1 MMRLSFILLFVLTF
15 SPILGQ
21 QETIVSSAQDVTQ
34 PESYLERIRQNG
46 AVLELSLRDAIRLA
60 LSNNLEIAIEEFNED
75 LNRERIIDTRGFY
88 DPVLDFRFGW
98 QSNQFPNTS
107 SLDAG
112 RGILARES
120 SNLAFGS
127 SVRQNVPGGGNFAF
141 VFDNSR
147 GKTNSTFRFINPS
160 FGSTL
165 DVSFVQPLW
174 RGFLETPTD
183 RQLKM
188 YNLDTEIT
196 DSQFRQRVS
205 EIVQQ
210 VERQYWELVFSIDNH
225 ETQRQSMQLA
235 IIQYEDNEKRVAIGV
250 SAPIEITSSRAEVAT
265 REQDMIQSEVLI
277 INAQNALKR
286 LLTPDPD
293 ASLWNLSM
301 IPTDRPQMQNLRIG
315 LGEAIQTALERRPE
329 LEQIHLEMEKN
340 EVDRNYLKKAGKPA
354 VDLSFGLTST
364 GSSGQVFKVDQF
376 TATPV
381 LFQDH
386 PLYGN
391 FGNSF
396 GQVFGFDFLSYGVF
410 VDVQIPLR
418 NRSNEAQLAQVSINE
433 RQMVSRLKNIQQ
445 MIIVEVRNA
454 FEVITTQKKRLEA
467 ARMAGELSREQ
478 LDGETKRFQAGLST
492 NFQVLRFQRDLAL
505 AQAQELRAL
514 VDYQLSVTDLR
525 TAMYTIIDENDI
537 VLARQD

>member
-1 MMRLSFILLFVLTF
+1 MIRLGFVLLFVLTF

-21 QETIVSSAQDVTQ
+21 QETIVSSAQGVTQ
-34 PESYLERIRQNG
+34 PESYMERIRQNG

-75 LNRERIIDTRGFY
+75 LNRERIIDTKGFY

-112 RGILARES
+112 RGILARDS
-120 SNLAFGS
+120 TNLAFGS

-141 VFDNSR
+141 AFDNSR
-147 GKTNSTFRFINPS
+147 GNTNSTFRFINPS
-160 FGSTL
+160 FGSSM

-196 DSQFRQRVS
+196 DSQFRQSVS
-205 EIVQQ
+205 QIVQQ

-235 IIQYEDNEKRVAIGV
+235 IIQYEDNVKRVEIGV
-250 SAPIEITSSRAEVAT
+250 TAPIEITSSRAEVAT

-301 IPTDRPQMQNLRIG
+301 IPTDRPQIQNLRIG
-315 LGEAIQTALERRPE
+315 LGEAIQTALKRRPE

-340 EVDRNYLKKAGKPA
+340 EVDRSYLKKAGKPA

-386 PLYGN
+386 PLFGN

-396 GQVFGFDFLSYGVF
+396 SQVFGFDFLSYGVF

-433 RQMVSRLKNIQQ
+433 RQMLSRLKNIQQ

-454 FEVITTQKKRLEA
+454 FEVITTQEKRLEA

-505 AQAQELRAL
+505 AQVQEFASPGG
-514 VDYQLSVTDLR
+514 LSAVGHGFADSHVYDNR
-525 TAMYTIIDENDI
+525 
-537 VLARQD
+537 

>member
-1 MMRLSFILLFVLTF
+1 M
-15 SPILGQ
+15 
-21 QETIVSSAQDVTQ
+21 
-34 PESYLERIRQNG
+34 ERIRQNG

-112 RGILARES
+112 RGILARDS

-141 VFDNSR
+141 AFDNSR

-235 IIQYEDNEKRVAIGV
+235 IIQFEDNEKRVEIGV

-396 GQVFGFDFLSYGVF
+396 GQVLGFDFLSYGVF

-505 AQAQELRAL
+505 AQVQELRAL